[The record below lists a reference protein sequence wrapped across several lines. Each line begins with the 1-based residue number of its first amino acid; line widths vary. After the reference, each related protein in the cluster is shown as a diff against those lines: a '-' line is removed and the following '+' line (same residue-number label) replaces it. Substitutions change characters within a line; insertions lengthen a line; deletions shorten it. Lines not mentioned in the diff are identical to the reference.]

1 MTYLVAQNG
10 LSFSIDIVF
19 TFKMESNEYKWFH
32 DLFKGLVEYKSKI
45 SDDGIS
51 VEFNI
56 NVNDEIAKYG
66 RFKDVPSKTEV
77 ERYLPILMESETILK
92 SDIYFLRN
100 TIGEYV
106 KKERFKGKKEP
117 ERITIL
123 LKDFKDISKFA
134 DIKIKNMVLQ
144 KKNKKQ

>member
-19 TFKMESNEYKWFH
+19 TFKMESNDYKWFH
-32 DLFKGLVEYKSKI
+32 DLFKGLVEYKTKI

-51 VEFNI
+51 VEFFI
-56 NVNDEIAKYG
+56 SVNDEISKYG

-77 ERYLPILMESETILK
+77 ERYLPILMESEIILK
-92 SDIYFLRN
+92 SDVCFLRN
-100 TIGEYV
+100 TIEAYV

-117 ERITIL
+117 DSITVL
-123 LKDFKDISKFA
+123 LEKFKDISKFS
-134 DIKIKNMVLQ
+134 DIRIKNLVLQ